1 MSKVL
6 VDSAALRY
14 LALNWELWGAGHNRD
29 LFVRLLSEVR
39 SHPTGPTPS
48 DPVNSMSIESGE
60 RAFFSAAS
68 ARLLCAHGPHVFS
81 VLCCQLSQLLWDR
94 NPNSAFNA
102 HRLHSLGM
110 VRWTLSIMMQAAK
123 LAAAGTPGWAL
134 PRVTLE
140 DAHWGR
146 SGGAG
151 GGLGGDELLNTCAE
165 LLHQLLATRMTDA
178 DMCVGQ
184 S

>member
-1 MSKVL
+1 MSLDSWKRVFLPHCLRLSSVL
-6 VDSAALRY
+6 TACC
-14 LALNWELWGAGHNRD
+14 
-29 LFVRLLSEVR
+29 LFL
-39 SHPTGPTPS
+39 
-48 DPVNSMSIESGE
+48 
-60 RAFFSAAS
+60 
-68 ARLLCAHGPHVFS
+68 S
-81 VLCCQLSQLLWDR
+81 VLCWQLSQLLWDR

-178 DMCVGQ
+178 DMCVAWAVLAAERWTMHAHVQLPLHKG
-184 S
+184 